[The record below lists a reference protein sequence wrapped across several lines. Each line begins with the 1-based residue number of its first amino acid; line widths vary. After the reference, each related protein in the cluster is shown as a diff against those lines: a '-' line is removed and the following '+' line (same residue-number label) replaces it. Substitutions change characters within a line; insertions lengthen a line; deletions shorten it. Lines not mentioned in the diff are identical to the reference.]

1 MTLIKVNFELHLNY
15 PDSTSI
21 KAQAQV
27 LHAFNKSLF
36 DIWL

>member
-21 KAQAQV
+21 SVRRLLK
-27 LHAFNKSLF
+27 
-36 DIWL
+36 IWETSV